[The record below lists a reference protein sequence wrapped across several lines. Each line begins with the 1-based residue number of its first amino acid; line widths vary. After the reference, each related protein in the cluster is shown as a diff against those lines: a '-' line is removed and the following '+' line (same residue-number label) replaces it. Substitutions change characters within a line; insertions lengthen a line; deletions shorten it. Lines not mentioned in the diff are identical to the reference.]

1 MKLLYAEDEAAMS
14 EAVVD
19 ILTYHKYAVD
29 AVYDGEEALAYA
41 HAEQYDGI
49 ILDIMMP
56 KRDGLEVLRQLR
68 KEGLRTPV
76 LLLTAKG
83 EVEDRIEGLDLGAD
97 DYLPKPFDMGELLA
111 RVRAMLRRRTEFTP
125 NILRYKDLALDLNSY
140 ELSANGNAV
149 MLPKL
154 EYQMMEALMLNQG
167 IYLSAETLIVKIWGY
182 NAEAGIQTV
191 WVYISYLRK
200 RLASLN
206 SCVQIKAKRNVGYM
220 LWTDNE
226 RFVNVI

>member
-83 EVEDRIEGLDLGAD
+83 EVEDRIEGLDMGAD
-97 DYLPKPFDMGELLA
+97 DYLPKPFVMGELLA
-111 RVRAMLRRRTEFTP
+111 RIRAMLRRREEFTP
-125 NILRYKDLALDLNSY
+125 EILTCGDVSLNLRSY
-140 ELSANGNAV
+140 ELSGNGQSFV
-149 MLPKL
+149 LPKL
-154 EYQMMEALMLNQG
+154 EYRLMELLMLNQG
-167 IYLSAETLIVKIWGY
+167 MYLSSGDLLVRVWGY
-182 NAEAGIQTV
+182 DTDAEIGIV

-200 RLASLN
+200 RLAL
-206 SCVQIKAKRNVGYM
+206 M
-220 LWTDNE
+220 
-226 RFVNVI
+226 